1 MARVSKYIILLLLV
15 LSCILNSCLSE
26 VKQGNPELK
35 RFGFAYNLS
44 SPDSV
49 YYLDDN
55 LLEISGI
62 SWYGDN
68 KIACIQDEQGII
80 YMFDTSEGRVTGSYK
95 FGKNDDYEDIAVFND
110 TAWILSSKGTIYK
123 VTDFTDEKLE
133 VTSYSTLLSA
143 KNNSEGLAYD
153 LSDNSLLIAC
163 KNQSSITGHEKFTGF
178 KAIYRFRTTDNNLIE
193 DPEFLIDLEQFND
206 YEETRYFKKVS
217 LKLAKKLNLVDN
229 AGFQPS
235 GLAIHPFIDEIY
247 VISAT
252 PGMLIV
258 MDRSGDVRNILPLD
272 KRIFKQ
278 PEGICFSPEGDLY
291 ISNEGNNGRGNIL
304 KFNYIQIG
312 RASWRERV

>member
-1 MARVSKYIILLLLV
+1 MARVSKYIILLLLL

-26 VKQGNPELK
+26 VKQGNPELI
-35 RFGFAYNLS
+35 RVGFAYNLS

-49 YYLDDN
+49 YYLDDD

-80 YMFDTSEGRVTGSYK
+80 YMFDTSEGRVIGSYK
-95 FGKNDDYEDIAVFND
+95 FGKNGDYEDIAVFND
-110 TAWILSSKGTIYK
+110 TAWILSSKGIIYK
-123 VTDFTDEKLE
+123 VTDFTDEKLK
-133 VTSYSTLLSA
+133 VTSYSTLLST
-143 KNNSEGLAYD
+143 KNDPEGLAYD
-153 LSDNSLLIAC
+153 LINNSLLIAC
-163 KNQSSITGHEKFTGF
+163 KNQSSIKGQEKLPGF
-178 KAIYRFRTTDNNLIE
+178 KAIYRFRTTDNSLIE
-193 DPEFLIDLEQFND
+193 NPEFMIDLEQFND

-217 LKLAKKLNLVDN
+217 IKLAKKLNLVDN

-235 GLAIHPFIDEIY
+235 GLAIHPFNDEIY

-304 KFNYIQIG
+304 KFNYIPI
-312 RASWRERV
+312 

>member
-68 KIACIQDEQGII
+68 KIACVQDEQGII

-123 VTDFTDEKLE
+123 VTDFTDEKLK

-193 DPEFLIDLEQFND
+193 YPEFLIDLEQFND
-206 YEETRYFKKVS
+206 YEETMYFKKVS
-217 LKLAKKLNLVDN
+217 LKLAIKLNLVDN

-235 GLAIHPFIDEIY
+235 GLAIHPFNDEIY

-304 KFNYIQIG
+304 KFNYIPI
-312 RASWRERV
+312 